1 MPWIVSFTDIDMA
14 IPTEFTGIQT
24 LFIYISSEIPKITW
38 KLKFTFLTFQR
49 LKLKPKP
56 INRFGPNLKTEGL

>member
-24 LFIYISSEIPKITW
+24 LFIYKLRDSKNNMEAEIHLFDFSKA
-38 KLKFTFLTFQR
+38 KAEAKA
-49 LKLKPKP
+49 
-56 INRFGPNLKTEGL
+56 N